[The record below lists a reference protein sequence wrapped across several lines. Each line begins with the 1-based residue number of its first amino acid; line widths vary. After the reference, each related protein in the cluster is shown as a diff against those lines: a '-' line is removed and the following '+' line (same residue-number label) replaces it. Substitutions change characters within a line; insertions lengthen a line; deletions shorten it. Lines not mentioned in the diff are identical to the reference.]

1 MKKKITIFGSTGS
14 IGQSTLDIIK
24 HNRDKYE
31 VIALTANKNY
41 LRLLKQVD
49 LFKPKIVSINDNASY
64 KKFIDLNV
72 NKNLKILNGSNSYEE
87 ILDFNTDLVMAAITG
102 SAGLLPVVSALKKG
116 LSIALANKESLV
128 CSGSLVTSL
137 AKSNN
142 AKILPVDSE
151 HNAIYQVLDSKNK
164 SKISRLIL
172 TASGGPFFKK
182 KLAELKD
189 ITPKEAIKHPNW
201 SMGKKIS
208 IDSAT
213 MMNKGLELIEAFY
226 LFDIHQKNIDVV
238 IHPESI
244 IHSCVEYM
252 DGSML
257 AQMGTPDMRTP
268 ISFTLA
274 YPERIKTNVQRLN
287 LSEIKKLTF
296 FEPDLNKYPC
306 LELAYNSLEIGKS
319 APTILNAANEIAVQ
333 RFLEKKI
340 KFLSIAKVV
349 EKTLK
354 KSSTCSINSIK
365 DVIEIDKESRD
376 LTNSII
382 KSGAYYILR

>member
-14 IGQSTLDIIK
+14 IGKSTLDIIRQ
-24 HNRDKYE
+24 NPDKYE
-31 VIALTANKNY
+31 VVGLSANKNY
-41 LRLLKQVD
+41 IELLEQVSY
-49 LFKPKIVSINDNASY
+49 FKPKIVSLNNNDSY
-64 KKFIDLNV
+64 KKFIEHNV
-72 NKNLKILNGSNSYEE
+72 NKNLKVINGQDSHEE

-102 SAGLLPVVSALKKG
+102 SAGLMPVVSALERG

-128 CSGSLVTSL
+128 CSGSLVTSI
-137 AKSNN
+137 AKNNN

-172 TASGGPFFKK
+172 TASGGPFLK
-182 KLAELKD
+182 KD
-189 ITPKEAIKHPNW
+189 IKDLDDISPEEAVQHPNW

-213 MMNKGLELIEAFY
+213 MMNKGLELIEACY
-226 LFDIHQKNIDVV
+226 LFGIHQKNIDVV

-257 AQMGTPDMRTP
+257 SQMGTPDMRTP

-274 YPERIKTNVQRLN
+274 YPYRIKTNVERLN
-287 LSEIKKLTF
+287 LYEIQKLTF
-296 FEPDLNKYPC
+296 YKPDLNKYPC
-306 LELAYNSLEIGKS
+306 LELAYDSLRAGKS
-319 APTILNAANEIAVQ
+319 APTILNAANEVAVEA
-333 RFLEKKI
+333 FLCHEI

-349 EKTLK
+349 EKTLN
-354 KSSTCSINSIK
+354 KSSISNINSIK
-365 DVIEIDKESRD
+365 DVIEVDKESRE
-376 LTNSII
+376 LTINII
-382 KSGAYYILR
+382 KSGSY

>member
-14 IGQSTLDIIK
+14 IGKSTLDIIR
-24 HNRDKYE
+24 HNPDKYE
-31 VIALTANKNY
+31 VVGLSANKNY
-41 LRLLKQVD
+41 KELLEQVSY
-49 LFKPKIVSINDNASY
+49 FKPKIVSLNNNDSY
-64 KKFIDLNV
+64 KKFIELNV
-72 NKNLKILNGSNSYEE
+72 NKNLKIINGQDSHEE

-102 SAGLLPVVSALKKG
+102 SAGLMPVVSALERG

-128 CSGSLVTSL
+128 CSGSLVTSI
-137 AKSNN
+137 AKNNN

-172 TASGGPFFKK
+172 TASGGPFLK
-182 KLAELKD
+182 KD
-189 ITPKEAIKHPNW
+189 IKDLEDISPEEAVKHPNW

-213 MMNKGLELIEAFY
+213 MMNKGLELIEACY
-226 LFDIHQKNIDVV
+226 LFGIHQKNIDVV

-257 AQMGTPDMRTP
+257 SQMGTPDMRTP

-274 YPERIKTNVQRLN
+274 YPNRIKTNVERLN
-287 LSEIKKLTF
+287 LYEIKKLTF
-296 FEPDLNKYPC
+296 YKPDLNKYPC
-306 LELAYNSLEIGKS
+306 LELAYNSLKIGKS
-319 APTILNAANEIAVQ
+319 APTILNAANEVAVES
-333 RFLEKKI
+333 FLCHEI

-349 EKTLK
+349 EKTLN
-354 KSSTCSINSIK
+354 KSSISDINSIK
-365 DVIEIDKESRD
+365 DVIEVDKESRE
-376 LTNSII
+376 LTINII
-382 KSGAYYILR
+382 KSGSY